1 MLIQTNFGAVSIKN
15 IEIVTDHQQYL
26 GATMYI
32 PKIASAE
39 NKCPVVVT
47 SSGWEDAGETWSYV
61 AESLSLIWNPIVM
74 AAQRCFIRQEKWL
87 CIQIC
92 IQRAWA

>member
-1 MLIQTNFGAVSIKN
+1 MERNPILWKDMYTMKREKWKWYQKLCLALAIILIGSIGAMLIQTNFGAVSIKN

-39 NKCPVVVT
+39 NM
-47 SSGWEDAGETWSYV
+47 
-61 AESLSLIWNPIVM
+61 N
-74 AAQRCFIRQEKWL
+74 
-87 CIQIC
+87 
-92 IQRAWA
+92 